1 MIVAKRR
8 MPRPRQART
17 FDLDAVSGQAQRA
30 WSSGCAGKA
39 RYTSEAAARAG
50 IGLQL
55 GQSALD
61 AYRCTHCSGW
71 HLTEVRAPGAGKR
84 TLRKVHHLWLSC
96 GRCQVAHE
104 KIAASSCPWTPAT
117 RRVALTQLED
127 AAIADGWSI
136 GLDEHDHCPAC
147 AAALGLETML
157 TAAALHASTEAAPAA
172 APPPSQRQG
181 EGKAQMQGHDPGP
194 PGHGRKAHR

>member
-30 WSSGCAGKA
+30 WSRLPLHPLLRLAPDRGPRPRRRQAHAPQGPPPVA
-39 RYTSEAAARAG
+39 V
-50 IGLQL
+50 
-55 GQSALD
+55 
-61 AYRCTHCSGW
+61 
-71 HLTEVRAPGAGKR
+71 VRALPGRA
-84 TLRKVHHLWLSC
+84 
-96 GRCQVAHE
+96 
-104 KIAASSCPWTPAT
+104 SCPWTPAT
-117 RRVALTQLED
+117 RRSALIQLED

-157 TAAALHASTEAAPAA
+157 TAAAQHASTEAAPAA

-194 PGHGRKAHR
+194 LGHGRKAHL